1 MFVTFERTAE
11 ASGGWG
17 CEVRTVPFP
26 CDFEDARF
34 NSADKDGWCIVQSY
48 KEASEESRL
57 SRLKL
62 G

>member
-26 CDFEDARF
+26 CDGLIQQTKTAGALF
-34 NSADKDGWCIVQSY
+34 KV
-48 KEASEESRL
+48 KKKL
-57 SRLKL
+57 LKSL
-62 G
+62 GSLDLHQPLIP